1 MAEHLSTETWTIME
15 GKGSLLHIET
25 SADCEVSG
33 RPICSINKR
42 EERVATLIML
52 APELLGLAY
61 MIQEE
66 QNSTVIKKMA
76 ESIIERFNIS
86 ATTNKQV

>member
-25 SADCEVSG
+25 SCDCEVAG

-61 MIQEE
+61 MIEE
-66 QNSTVIKKMA
+66 QKDPTAIKELA
-76 ESIIERFNIS
+76 TSLIRRFNIS
-86 ATTNKQV
+86 INS